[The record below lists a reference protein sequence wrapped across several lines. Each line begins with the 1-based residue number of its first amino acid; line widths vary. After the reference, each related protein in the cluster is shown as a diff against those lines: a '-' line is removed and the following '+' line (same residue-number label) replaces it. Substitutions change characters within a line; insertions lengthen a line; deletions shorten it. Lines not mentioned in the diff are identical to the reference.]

1 MTSIK
6 VRLYTYRETRS
17 GTYPLVFQILHRRK
31 KRVIYSSYRVHK
43 ECFDQEQGRVVSRR
57 RRRVTNADEINAYIR
72 DKVRELRKLVQLLEE
87 RERDYSVSDITDLY
101 RSYEND
107 SLVTVYI
114 DKQIARLRQE
124 GRMGTLSAYQSALGR
139 LKKFMNGK
147 AGELYFSDITP
158 GWLNRF
164 IENLQEEGLKENT
177 VNFYCRILRAVYN
190 RACNEGVT
198 GTDDNSP
205 FRRVAFGCVK
215 TVKRAVDGETI
226 KKIVRAQVG
235 DDAQLELARD
245 LFLFSFYSRGMAFV
259 DMACLKQENIVDG
272 AIYYTRRKTG
282 QPLRVKM
289 VPQLQEIV
297 NKYRGQEEY
306 ILPIL
311 KHGDKL
317 LYKHYRNELRKF
329 NNRLKKLSSLLSLKR
344 PLTSYVAR
352 HSWATQARKSGAP
365 VSVISESLG
374 HASEKVTYT
383 YLAALDPI
391 KVDSVNERIS
401 RLYL

>member
-6 VRLYTYRETRS
+6 VRLYAYRETRS
-17 GTYPLVFQILHRRK
+17 GTYPLVFQVLHRRK
-31 KRVIYSSYRVHK
+31 KRVIYSPYRVYK

-57 RRRVTNADEINAYIR
+57 RRRTPNADEINAYIR

-87 RERDYSVSDITDLY
+87 REKDYSVADITDLY
-101 RSYEND
+101 RSFQND

-124 GRMGTLSAYQSALGR
+124 GRMGTLNAYQSTLSR
-139 LKKFMNGK
+139 LSKFMKGK
-147 AGELYFSDITP
+147 GEELYFSDITP
-158 GWLNRF
+158 RWLNRF
-164 IENLQEEGLKENT
+164 IDSLLEEGLKENT

-198 GTDDNSP
+198 GTDANSP
-205 FRRVAFGCVK
+205 FRRVSFGCVK

-226 KKIVRAQVG
+226 KKIVHAQVE

-259 DMACLKQENIVDG
+259 DMACLRQENVVEG

-289 VPQLQEIV
+289 VPQLREIIA
-297 NKYRGQEEY
+297 KYRNSGVY
-306 ILPIL
+306 VLPIL
-311 KHGDKL
+311 KQGDKV
-317 LYKHYRNELRKF
+317 LYKRYRSELRKF
-329 NNRLKKLSSLLSLKR
+329 NNRLKKLSSFLSLKK

-383 YLAALDPI
+383 YLAALDPV
-391 KVDSVNERIS
+391 KVDSVNERIA